1 MTAAVGQESRSDRE
15 GARLRQFYGEMTSL
29 DGILGAMSMHG
40 LDPDHVTAADLY
52 TRGLDC
58 QNLGG
63 FPHLELIAEAVGRV
77 GAPTSGDRVLDVGCG
92 IGGPSRFVA
101 DRFGCNVLGVDLL
114 PIRTETAR
122 ALTVMTGMDDR
133 IEYRAAD
140 ATALPL
146 EDGSFT
152 QAWMLDMSIHVRD
165 KPRLFSEVAR
175 VVRDGGLLVLHD
187 QTGPL
192 PPTMRPVKRVAP
204 FLAPSLS
211 QLIRIV
217 EDAGFKLLVWQDTTP
232 QVIEFFAKLRE
243 LMTAAAQA
251 DAAGAP
257 ARPEQSLAIIDGY
270 LATLASPRGRTGLL
284 LARRAAGDSASAK

>member
-77 GAPTSGDRVLDVGCG
+77 GAPTPDDRVLDVGCG
-92 IGGPSRFVA
+92 I
-101 DRFGCNVLGVDLL
+101 DLL
-114 PIRTETAR
+114 PIRTDTAR